1 MLDVA
6 TGPEPRSIE
15 RRTSPRKAP
24 PALGQ
29 RSRRLARIV
38 RGTPLRDDTPLV
50 KVVELSPAALAR
62 LQGAAATYVW
72 HSLSQAYP
80 SREFVLSHDVLETYA
95 DDVVALPNR
104 TPNGVLLP
112 RRETFLAFN
121 LVQQALVRTLLDLG
135 IAPRFSACQMPC
147 NVRIA
152 SGLRDAAAEQRP
164 YASSK
169 VHADL
174 WYGEPLAAILMNVP
188 LLGDPASVGMDFF
201 EVESFPPAL
210 MRILGDYEEGRV
222 LAEGARRLPIAFAHG
237 GLYVSDALAL
247 HQTTKRDRG
256 IRLSLDFRCIAKEVL
271 AGEDDGKPLHRRYVD
286 PATWKR
292 SGSTLVLGDGYS
304 IDAFQRRARGEAAA
318 PAALDIVPIDDP
330 L

>member
-1 MLDVA
+1 VLKKRA
-6 TGPEPRSIE
+6 QR
-15 RRTSPRKAP
+15 
-24 PALGQ
+24 LG
-29 RSRRLARIV
+29 RIV
-38 RGTPLRDDTPLV
+38 RGTRLRDDTRLV
-50 KVVELSPAALAR
+50 KVVELPPATLTR

-80 SREFVLSHDVLETYA
+80 TRDFVLSHDVLEAYA

-121 LVQQALVRTLLDLG
+121 LVQQALVSALIDLG

-152 SGLRDAAAEQRP
+152 SGVRDAAAEQRP

-169 VHADL
+169 VHSDL

-201 EVESFPPAL
+201 EVESFPPSL
-210 MRILGDYEEGRV
+210 MRILCDYEEGRA
-222 LAEGARRLPIAFAHG
+222 LAEGARRLPIEFAHG

-247 HQTTKRDRG
+247 HQTIKRDQG
-256 IRLSLDFRCIAKEVL
+256 IRLSLDFRCIAREL
-271 AGEDDGKPLHRRYVD
+271 LPGEDDGKPLHKRYVD
-286 PATWKR
+286 PAIWQR
-292 SGSTLVLGDGYS
+292 SGSTLVLGDGYPL
-304 IDAFQRRARGEAAA
+304 DAFQRRSRGEAAS
-318 PAALDIVPIDDP
+318 PAALDIVAIDDP

>member
-1 MLDVA
+1 MLDV
-6 TGPEPRSIE
+6 TTQPEPREIE
-15 RRTSPRKAP
+15 RTSSRKVLP
-24 PALGQ
+24 MLER

-38 RGTPLRDDTPLV
+38 RGMPLRDDTRLV
-50 KVVELSPAALAR
+50 KVVQLSAPTFAR

-72 HSLSQAYP
+72 QSLSQAYP
-80 SREFVLSHDVLETYA
+80 TREFVLSADVLEAYA
-95 DDVVALPNR
+95 DLVVALPNR

-121 LVQQALVRTLLDLG
+121 LVQQALVGTLIDLG
-135 IAPRFSACQMPC
+135 IVPRFSACQMPC

-152 SGLRDAAAEQRP
+152 SGVRDAAAEQRP

-188 LLGDPASVGMDFF
+188 LLGDAASVGLDFF
-201 EVESFPPAL
+201 EVESFPPTL
-210 MRILGDYEEGRV
+210 MRVLGDYEEGRA
-222 LAEGARRLPIAFAHG
+222 LADGARRLPIEFAQG

-247 HQTTKRDRG
+247 HQTTKRGPG
-256 IRLSLDFRCIAKEVL
+256 IRLSLDFRCIAREL
-271 AGEDDGKPLHRRYVD
+271 LPGEDDGKPLHKRYVD
-286 PATWKR
+286 PALWKR
-292 SGSTLVLGDGYS
+292 SGSTLILGDGYP
-304 IDAFQRRARGEAAA
+304 IDAFQRRAGGEAVA
-318 PAALDIVPIDDP
+318 PAALDIVSIDDP

>member
-1 MLDVA
+1 MK
-6 TGPEPRSIE
+6 E
-15 RRTSPRKAP
+15 R
-24 PALGQ
+24 G
-29 RSRRLARIV
+29 RRLARIV
-38 RGTPLRDDTPLV
+38 GGTELRQDTRLV
-50 KVVELSPAALAR
+50 KVVQLSAATLAR

-80 SREFVLSHDVLETYA
+80 SRAFVLSHDVLEAYA

-121 LVQQALVRTLLDLG
+121 LVQQALVSTLIDLG

-152 SGLRDAAAEQRP
+152 SGVRDAAAEQRP

-174 WYGEPLAAILMNVP
+174 WYGEPLAAILVNVP

-201 EVESFPPAL
+201 EVDAFPPSL
-210 MRILGDYEEGRV
+210 MRVLGDYEEGRA
-222 LAEGARRLPIAFAHG
+222 LAEGARRLPIEFAHG

-247 HQTTKRDRG
+247 HQTTKRGRG
-256 IRLSLDFRCIAKEVL
+256 IRLSLDFRCIAREL
-271 AGEDDGKPLHRRYVD
+271 LPGEDDGRPRHTRYVD
-286 PATWKR
+286 PALWKR
-292 SGSTLVLGDGYS
+292 SGSTLVLGDGHP
-304 IDAFQRRARGEAAA
+304 IDAFQRRARGENAA
-318 PAALDIVPIDDP
+318 PAALDIVAIDDP

>member
-1 MLDVA
+1 MLDLA
-6 TGPEPRSIE
+6 TQPDRSIK
-15 RRTSPRKAP
+15 RTPPRTAP
-24 PALGQ
+24 PVLVD

-38 RGTPLRDDTPLV
+38 RGTQLRDDTRLV
-50 KVVELSPAALAR
+50 KVVQLSPGRLSR
-62 LQGAAATYVW
+62 LQGAAAAYVW

-80 SREFVLSHDVLETYA
+80 TREFVLSPDVLEAYA

-121 LVQQALVRTLLDLG
+121 LVQQAMVATLVDLG

-152 SGLRDAAAEQRP
+152 SGIRDVVADQRP
-164 YASSK
+164 YASAK

-188 LLGDPASVGMDFF
+188 LLGDPASVGLDFF
-201 EVESFPPAL
+201 EVDAFPTSL
-210 MRILGDYEEGRV
+210 MRILGDYEEGRA
-222 LAEGARRLPIAFAHG
+222 LAEGARRLPIEFAQG

-247 HQTTKRDRG
+247 HQTTKRGPG
-256 IRLSLDFRCIAKEVL
+256 IRLSLDFRCIARDLLPE
-271 AGEDDGKPLHRRYVD
+271 EDDGKPLHKRYVD

-292 SGSTLVLGDGYS
+292 SGSTLVLGDGDP
-304 IDAFQRRARGEAAA
+304 IDAFQRRARGEAA
-318 PAALDIVPIDDP
+318 PRAALDIVSIDDP